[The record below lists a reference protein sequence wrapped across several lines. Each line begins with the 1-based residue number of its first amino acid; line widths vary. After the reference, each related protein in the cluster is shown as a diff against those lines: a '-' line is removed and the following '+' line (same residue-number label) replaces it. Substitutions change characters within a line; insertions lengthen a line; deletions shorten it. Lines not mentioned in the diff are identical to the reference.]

1 MFIKITSKL
10 TRKDKGIIEKHL
22 EDAGFVDCVV
32 SLENQELKVPEIYKD
47 ELSLIATIAAEA
59 GNYRIDAPI
68 DDLILDD

>member
-1 MFIKITSKL
+1 MVIKIKSKL

-32 SLENQELKVPEIYKD
+32 SLEFQELKVPEIYKE

-59 GNYRIDAPI
+59 GDYRLDAPVE
-68 DDLILDD
+68 DLILDD